1 MKIVLLIDGVNIAFW
16 AYQFPM
22 LTGQIYAV
30 VILLFD
36 LAMWAE
42 FQGRLNDTE
51 QLLHAY
57 VSDKIGLVVVRV
69 SEILGGGK
77 EV

>member
-16 AYQFPM
+16 AYEFPM
-22 LTGQIYAV
+22 LTGEIYAV

-42 FQGRLNDTE
+42 FQGRLNDAE